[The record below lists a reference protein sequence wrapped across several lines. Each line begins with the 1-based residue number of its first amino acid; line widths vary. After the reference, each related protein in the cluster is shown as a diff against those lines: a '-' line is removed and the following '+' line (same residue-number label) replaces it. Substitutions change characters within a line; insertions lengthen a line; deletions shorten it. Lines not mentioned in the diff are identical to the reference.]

1 VGAPY
6 KPDPHVVPVTKEQ
19 LQGVL
24 DPATALFLYARSDNP
39 AGDLSVCHHTVPVF
53 DGEQR
58 FDLVL
63 KPKRTVSL
71 QKNASS
77 VYSGFATVCR
87 VKFNPISGYRTDDP
101 DIRFISRFNE
111 IEVWLV
117 SLPSGHVCALS
128 DRAADSQRSCI
139 RNINLF
145 ENRDGR

>member
-1 VGAPY
+1 INGFASLLIMVLSVKCRGSPY

-39 AGDLSVCHHTVPVF
+39 TGDLSVCHHTVPVF

-77 VYSGFATVCR
+77 VYSGFATVC
-87 VKFNPISGYRTDDP
+87 
-101 DIRFISRFNE
+101 
-111 IEVWLV
+111 
-117 SLPSGHVCALS
+117 
-128 DRAADSQRSCI
+128 
-139 RNINLF
+139 
-145 ENRDGR
+145 